1 MLDEVQL
8 LVLRGRPKVLTLVSV
23 VVLLQIARFVD
34 NRNAALF
41 PKRWIG
47 HDYAE
52 PFTRITSK
60 TIHPRFDRTRIGVD
74 AVQVKIHDAKT
85 RGIGDQLPA
94 LDELGPQVLLLVL
107 VERLALMRRCR
118 FGRT

>member
-1 MLDEVQL
+1 MYIALLHEIATNRLASSPLKQYVVGYDNRTSSIHLKERLDVLDEVQL
-8 LVLRGRPKVLTLVSV
+8 LVLRGRPKVLALVSV

-52 PFTRITSK
+52 PFTRIA
-60 TIHPRFDRTRIGVD
+60 G
-74 AVQVKIHDAKT
+74 
-85 RGIGDQLPA
+85 
-94 LDELGPQVLLLVL
+94 
-107 VERLALMRRCR
+107 
-118 FGRT
+118 